1 MNYLVLDVETTGL
14 DPNEDKILEIA
25 WAFTDSSFGIIGTPK
40 ALVIEQDDWH
50 QTWSRIKSN
59 KFVMDM
65 HEKSGL
71 IEDLTDE
78 NFKRVSLDR
87 AWAMLQQDAQKVRDL
102 GEYVHL
108 AGLSVH
114 FDKAFLDANDFH
126 GLWGG
131 EDRSSLIHHRML
143 DLSSFKLLTESA
155 GIDPSGLEAENLNPH
170 RAMADVIATIGF
182 ARNARSFLQ
191 TTGVYA

>member
-1 MNYLVLDVETTGL
+1 MTYLVLDLETTGL
-14 DPNEDKILEIA
+14 SPTEDKILEIA
-25 WAFTDSSFGIIGTPK
+25 WAFTDSAFEIIGTPK
-40 ALVIEQDDWH
+40 ALVIEPDDW
-50 QTWSRIKSN
+50 QETWSRIKSN

-71 IEDLTDE
+71 IDDLTDE

-87 AWAMLQQDAQKVRDL
+87 AWIMLRQDAIKTRNR

-114 FDKAFLDANDFH
+114 FDKAFLDAADFK

-143 DLSSFKLLTESA
+143 DLSSFKLLAESA
-155 GIDPSGLEAENLNPH
+155 GIDPSDLEVENLNPH
-170 RAMADVIATIGF
+170 RAMSDVIATIGF